1 MTQANGQ
8 NEWIQRPSSAQGN
21 LQSHPCYQSSLLDDG
36 HAPGT
41 VDEWRK
47 SLTSSRPQLRMS
59 NINRNAEDY
68 DQNLEIK
75 SYFQSVNQIEEISF
89 CFSSSS
95 LLVQTF
101 TTFDHR

>member
-1 MTQANGQ
+1 MTRRNNS
-8 NEWIQRPSSAQGN
+8 NEWTQRPSSAQGN
-21 LQSHPCYQSSLLDDG
+21 MFSHPCFQSSLLDDG

-47 SLTSSRPQLRMS
+47 SLSSNRPQLRMA

-75 SYFQSVNQIEEISF
+75 SYFQSVNKHSKRKLKFFFFFVDI
-89 CFSSSS
+89 
-95 LLVQTF
+95 
-101 TTFDHR
+101 

>member
-1 MTQANGQ
+1 MTQPNVQ
-8 NEWIQRPSSAQGN
+8 NEWTQRPSSAQGN
-21 LQSHPCYQSSLLDDG
+21 LQSHPCHQSSLLDDG

-47 SLTSSRPQLRMS
+47 GLTSNRPQLRMA

-75 SYFQSVNQIEEISF
+75 SYFQSVNRTFLQF
-89 CFSSSS
+89 DRFVFFFS
-95 LLVQTF
+95 LNIYVV
-101 TTFDHR
+101 